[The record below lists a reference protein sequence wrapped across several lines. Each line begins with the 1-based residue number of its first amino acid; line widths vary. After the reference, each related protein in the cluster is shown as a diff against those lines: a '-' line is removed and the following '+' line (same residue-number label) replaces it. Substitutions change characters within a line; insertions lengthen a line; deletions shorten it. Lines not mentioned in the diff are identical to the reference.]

1 MWLHVFVLLCTA
13 YKQVYKKYISID
25 LDMRNSCGIEI
36 FPPGSPKRFD
46 ELINVGMREM
56 KGH

>member
-1 MWLHVFVLLCTA
+1 MFVLLCTA